1 MSPENKKKLTIIRV
15 KLDKLDNQLLS
26 LIKMRTS
33 LVNNVIKLKQHK
45 KEIVDKKRI
54 SFILM
59 RIKKR
64 SIKSGI
70 DPMITVGIWKEMIK
84 CFIKYEYKNF
94 KKK

>member
-1 MSPENKKKLTIIRV
+1 MKKVSIKKIRE
-15 KLDKLDNQLLS
+15 KLDKLD
-26 LIKMRTS
+26 
-33 LVNNVIKLKQHK
+33 IKLLHIIKKRSILVDQVVRLKKTK

-70 DPMITVGIWKEMIK
+70 DPMITVGIWKKMIK